1 MNDLLRSFGRA
12 LASAFHPVMLFLTF
26 VPFLVAAAVKTLQG
40 SSLVAAITAAG
51 MIQPI
56 LGPLGLDSESARAL
70 AALAAGSGAMA
81 ASHVN
86 DDYFWL
92 ATAYSGIGPARGLL
106 AITGGTI
113 VQGTVAVAGLL
124 ALSALI

>member
-1 MNDLLRSFGRA
+1 
-12 LASAFHPVMLFLTF
+12 
-26 VPFLVAAAVKTLQG
+26 
-40 SSLVAAITAAG
+40 
-51 MIQPI
+51 
-56 LGPLGLDSESARAL
+56 
-70 AALAAGSGAMA
+70 MA

-113 VQGTVAVAGLL
+113 VQGAVAVAGLL